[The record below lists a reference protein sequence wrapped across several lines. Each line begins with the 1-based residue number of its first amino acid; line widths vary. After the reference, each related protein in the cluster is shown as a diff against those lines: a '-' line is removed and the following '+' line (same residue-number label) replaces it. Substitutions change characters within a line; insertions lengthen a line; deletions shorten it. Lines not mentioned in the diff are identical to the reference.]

1 MFEGAS
7 VTNGM
12 VTPHQEMPAARP
24 ATARRLDEDVAR
36 ALAHP
41 LRQRILMLL
50 EREVQTP
57 LDLARSLD
65 EPLNKI
71 GYHVHALR
79 EAGCIELV
87 RTEHRRG
94 AVAHF
99 YRPTSRAFLSDE
111 QWAALPVG
119 IRRRLVTQTL
129 GDVMSDAREA
139 AHGEGFDGDDVHVSR
154 TLLELD
160 DEGYAEIVALLNSTL
175 DRVREIQAG
184 SQSRL
189 AGAEATQH
197 TLLGL
202 LHFHRS

>member
-1 MFEGAS
+1 MSA
-7 VTNGM
+7 
-12 VTPHQEMPAARP
+12 PRP
-24 ATARRLDEDVAR
+24 ATSRRLDEDVAR

-57 LDLARSLD
+57 LDLARSMD

-99 YRPTSRAFLSDE
+99 YRPTSRAFLNDE
-111 QWAALPVG
+111 QWAGLPIG

-129 GDVMSDAREA
+129 SDVMSDAREA
-139 AHGEGFDGDDVHVSR
+139 AEGEGFDADDVHVSR
-154 TLLELD
+154 TELALD
-160 DEGYAEIVALLNSTL
+160 DEGYAEIVQLLNTTL
-175 DRVREIQAG
+175 DRALEIQAESLG
-184 SQSRL
+184 RL
-189 AGAEATQH
+189 AGADATQR

>member
-1 MFEGAS
+1 
-7 VTNGM
+7 VTSEP
-12 VTPHQEMPAARP
+12 TS
-24 ATARRLDEDVAR
+24 TARRLDQDVAR

-57 LDLARSLD
+57 LDLARAIG

-111 QWAALPVG
+111 QWVELPLG
-119 IRRRLVTQTL
+119 IRRTLVAQTL
-129 GDVMSDAREA
+129 NDVVQDARTA
-139 AHGEGFDGDDVHVSR
+139 AGGEGFDHDRVHVTRTPLELDAEGFDAMVELLNATLDRALEIQAESFGRRTGAAPTDPPSPHR
-154 TLLELD
+154 TLL
-160 DEGYAEIVALLNSTL
+160 AM
-175 DRVREIQAG
+175 
-184 SQSRL
+184 
-189 AGAEATQH
+189 
-197 TLLGL
+197 
-202 LHFHRS
+202 LHFHR

>member
-1 MFEGAS
+1 MTVS
-7 VTNGM
+7 R
-12 VTPHQEMPAARP
+12 PRP
-24 ATARRLDEDVAR
+24 ATNRRLDEDVAR

-57 LDLARSLD
+57 LDLARSMN

-111 QWAALPVG
+111 QWSSLPTG
-119 IRRRLVTQTL
+119 IRHRLVTQTL
-129 GDVMSDAREA
+129 SDVMSDARVA
-139 AHGEGFDGDDVHVSR
+139 AEGEGFDAGDVHVSR
-154 TLLELD
+154 TELALD
-160 DEGYAEIVALLNSTL
+160 DEGYAEIVELLSSTL
-175 DRVREIQAG
+175 DRALEIQAESLG
-184 SQSRL
+184 RL
-189 AGAEATQH
+189 AGAEAPQR

-202 LHFHRS
+202 LHFHR

>member
-1 MFEGAS
+1 VS
-7 VTNGM
+7 NRNPV
-12 VTPHQEMPAARP
+12 
-24 ATARRLDEDVAR
+24 ATARRLDEDLAR

-57 LDLARSLD
+57 LDLSRALG

-99 YRPTSRAFLSDE
+99 YRPTSRAFLTDD
-111 QWAALPVG
+111 QWAGLPVG
-119 IRRRLVTQTL
+119 IRRKLVVQTL
-129 GDVMSDAREA
+129 GDVMTDAREA
-139 AHGEGFDGDDVHVSR
+139 AGGEGFDHDRVHVSR
-154 TLLELD
+154 TELELD
-160 DEGYAEIVALLNSTL
+160 EEGFEALVDVLNSTL
-175 DRVREIQAG
+175 DRALEIQAESRG
-184 SQSRL
+184 RL
-189 AGAEATQH
+189 AGDDGAH
-197 TLLGL
+197 RTLLGL
-202 LHFHRS
+202 LHFHR

>member
-1 MFEGAS
+1 MSA
-7 VTNGM
+7 TR
-12 VTPHQEMPAARP
+12 PRP
-24 ATARRLDEDVAR
+24 ATSRRLDEDVAR

-57 LDLARSLD
+57 LDLARAMG

-99 YRPTSRAFLSDE
+99 YRPTSRAFLNDE
-111 QWAALPVG
+111 QWSSLPIG
-119 IRRRLVTQTL
+119 IRHRLVTQTL
-129 GDVMSDAREA
+129 SDVMSDAREA
-139 AHGEGFDGDDVHVSR
+139 AEGEGFDAGDVHVSR
-154 TLLELD
+154 TELSLD
-160 DEGYAEIVALLNSTL
+160 DEGYAEIVELLSSTL
-175 DRVREIQAG
+175 DRALEIQAESLARLSG
-184 SQSRL
+184 APASQR
-189 AGAEATQH
+189 

>member
-1 MFEGAS
+1 MAATRTAS
-7 VTNGM
+7 
-12 VTPHQEMPAARP
+12 
-24 ATARRLDEDVAR
+24 ARRLDEDVAR

-57 LDLARSLD
+57 LDLARSMN

-99 YRPTSRAFLSDE
+99 YKPTSRAFLTDE
-111 QWAALPVG
+111 QWGGLPVG
-119 IRRRLVTQTL
+119 IRSRLVAQTL
-129 GDVMSDAREA
+129 SNVMSDARVAAEA
-139 AHGEGFDGDDVHVSR
+139 EGFEGDDVHVSR
-154 TLLELD
+154 TELTLD
-160 DEGYAEIVALLNSTL
+160 DEGYAELVELLNSTL
-175 DRVREIQAG
+175 ERAVKIQAESMG
-184 SQSRL
+184 RL
-189 AGAEATQH
+189 AGAEAPQR

-202 LHFHRS
+202 LHFHR

>member
-1 MFEGAS
+1 MAATKSAS
-7 VTNGM
+7 
-12 VTPHQEMPAARP
+12 
-24 ATARRLDEDVAR
+24 ARRLDEDVAR

-57 LDLARSLD
+57 LDLARSMN

-87 RTEHRRG
+87 KTEHRRG

-99 YRPTSRAFLSDE
+99 YRPTSRAFLNDE
-111 QWAALPVG
+111 QWASLPVG
-119 IRRRLVTQTL
+119 IRRRLVVQTL
-129 GDVMSDAREA
+129 SDVMSDAREA
-139 AHGEGFDGDDVHVSR
+139 AEGEGFDADDVHVTR
-154 TLLELD
+154 TELALD
-160 DEGYAEIVALLNSTL
+160 DEGYAEIVGLLNTTL
-175 DRVREIQAG
+175 DRALAIQAESLG
-184 SQSRL
+184 RL
-189 AGAEATQH
+189 AGAEAPQR

>member
-1 MFEGAS
+1 MAATRSAS
-7 VTNGM
+7 
-12 VTPHQEMPAARP
+12 
-24 ATARRLDEDVAR
+24 ARRLDEDVAR

-57 LDLARSLD
+57 LDLARSMS

-87 RTEHRRG
+87 KTEHRRG

-99 YRPTSRAFLSDE
+99 YRPTSRAFLDDE
-111 QWAALPVG
+111 QWTSLPVG
-119 IRRRLVTQTL
+119 IRRRLVAQTL
-129 GDVMSDAREA
+129 SDVMSDAREA
-139 AHGEGFDGDDVHVSR
+139 AQREGFDADDVHVSR
-154 TLLELD
+154 TELALD
-160 DEGYAEIVALLNSTL
+160 DAGHAEMVALLNTTL
-175 DRVREIQAG
+175 DRALEIQAE
-184 SQSRL
+184 SLARL
-189 AGAEATQH
+189 GGADPTQR

-202 LHFHRS
+202 LHFHR

>member
-1 MFEGAS
+1 M
-7 VTNGM
+7 T
-12 VTPHQEMPAARP
+12 ARN
-24 ATARRLDEDVAR
+24 ATARRLDEGLAR

-57 LDLARSLD
+57 LDLARAIG

-99 YRPTSRAFLSDE
+99 YRPTARAFLTDE
-111 QWAALPVG
+111 QWAGLPLG
-119 IRRRLVTQTL
+119 IRRKLVNQTL
-129 GDVMSDAREA
+129 SDVVSDARTA
-139 AHGEGFDGDDVHVSR
+139 AVGEGFDHDQVHVTRTPLAVDDEGFAELVELVNTTLDRALEIQAESFARLGGGDATHR
-154 TLLELD
+154 TLL
-160 DEGYAEIVALLNSTL
+160 A
-175 DRVREIQAG
+175 
-184 SQSRL
+184 
-189 AGAEATQH
+189 
-197 TLLGL
+197 L
-202 LHFHRS
+202 LHFHRG

>member
-1 MFEGAS
+1 MSA
-7 VTNGM
+7 TR
-12 VTPHQEMPAARP
+12 PRP
-24 ATARRLDEDVAR
+24 ASSRRLDEDVAR

-57 LDLARSLD
+57 LDLARSMD

-99 YRPTSRAFLSDE
+99 YRPTSRAFLNDE
-111 QWAALPVG
+111 QWSSLPIG

-129 GDVMSDAREA
+129 ADVMSDAREA
-139 AHGEGFDGDDVHVSR
+139 AEDDGFDADDVHVSR
-154 TLLELD
+154 TELALD
-160 DEGYAEIVALLNSTL
+160 DEGYAEIVQLLGSTL
-175 DRVREIQAG
+175 DRAQEIQAESLG
-184 SQSRL
+184 RL
-189 AGAEATQH
+189 AGAEAPQR

-202 LHFHRS
+202 LHFHR

>member
-1 MFEGAS
+1 MSA
-7 VTNGM
+7 T
-12 VTPHQEMPAARP
+12 RP
-24 ATARRLDEDVAR
+24 ASARRLDEDVAR

-57 LDLARSLD
+57 LDLARSMN

-99 YRPTSRAFLSDE
+99 YRPTSRAFLNDE
-111 QWAALPVG
+111 QWSSLPVG
-119 IRRRLVTQTL
+119 IRRRLVAQTL
-129 GDVMSDAREA
+129 SDLLSDAREA
-139 AHGEGFDGDDVHVSR
+139 AETQGFDADDVHVSR
-154 TLLELD
+154 TELAL
-160 DEGYAEIVALLNSTL
+160 DEDGHAEIVALLNSTL
-175 DRVREIQAG
+175 DRALEIQSESLG
-184 SQSRL
+184 RL
-189 AGAEATQH
+189 AGAEASER

-202 LHFHRS
+202 LHFYRG

>member
-1 MFEGAS
+1 
-7 VTNGM
+7 
-12 VTPHQEMPAARP
+12 MPTTRS
-24 ATARRLDEDVAR
+24 ATARHLDEDVAR

-57 LDLARSLD
+57 LDLARSMG

-111 QWAALPVG
+111 QWSALPVG
-119 IRRRLVTQTL
+119 IRRRLVAQTL
-129 GDVMSDAREA
+129 GDVMSDARDA
-139 AHGEGFDGDDVHVSR
+139 AQGEGFDGDDVHVSR
-154 TLLELD
+154 TPLELD
-160 DEGYAEIVALLNSTL
+160 DEGHAEIVALLNSTL
-175 DRVREIQAG
+175 DRALEIQAESLG
-184 SQSRL
+184 RL
-189 AGAEATQH
+189 AGAEAPQR
-197 TLLGL
+197 TLVGL
-202 LHFHRS
+202 LHFHR

>member
-1 MFEGAS
+1 
-7 VTNGM
+7 
-12 VTPHQEMPAARP
+12 MPATKSAS
-24 ATARRLDEDVAR
+24 ARRLDEEVAR

-57 LDLARSLD
+57 LDLARAMN

-99 YRPTSRAFLSDE
+99 YRPTSRAFLNDE
-111 QWAALPVG
+111 QWASLPLG
-119 IRRRLVTQTL
+119 IRRRLVAQTL
-129 GDVMSDAREA
+129 GDVMADARA
-139 AHGEGFDGDDVHVSR
+139 AAEGEGFDADDVHVSR
-154 TLLELD
+154 TELALD
-160 DEGYAEIVALLNSTL
+160 DEGYRGVVELLNSTL
-175 DRVREIQAG
+175 DRALEIQAESLG
-184 SQSRL
+184 RL
-189 AGAEATQH
+189 SGAAPTQR

>member
-1 MFEGAS
+1 
-7 VTNGM
+7 
-12 VTPHQEMPAARP
+12 MPASRP

-50 EREVQTP
+50 EKEVQSP
-57 LDLARSLD
+57 LDLARSMG

-99 YRPTSRAFLSDE
+99 YRPTTRAFLNDE
-111 QWAALPVG
+111 QWAILPLG
-119 IRRRLVTQTL
+119 IRRRLVAQTL
-129 GDVMSDAREA
+129 GDLIGDARA
-139 AHGEGFDGDDVHVSR
+139 AAEGEGFDADDVHVSR
-154 TLLELD
+154 TELALD
-160 DEGYAEIVALLNSTL
+160 DEGYADVVALLNSTL
-175 DRVREIQAG
+175 DRALEIQAESLG
-184 SQSRL
+184 RL
-189 AGAEATQH
+189 AGAQATQR

>member
-1 MFEGAS
+1 MS
-7 VTNGM
+7 
-12 VTPHQEMPAARP
+12 AARP
-24 ATARRLDEDVAR
+24 ATAHRLDEDVAR

-50 EREVQTP
+50 ELEVQTP
-57 LDLARSLD
+57 LDLARSMG

-79 EAGCIELV
+79 DAGCIELV

-99 YRPTSRAFLSDE
+99 YRPTSRAFLNDE
-111 QWAALPVG
+111 QWAGLPVG
-119 IRRRLVTQTL
+119 IRRRLVAQTL
-129 GDVMSDAREA
+129 NDVIADAREA
-139 AHGEGFDGDDVHVSR
+139 AGGTGFDADQVHVSR
-154 TLLELD
+154 TPLALD
-160 DEGYAEIVALLNSTL
+160 QEGFADMVALVNTTL
-175 DRVREIQAG
+175 DRALEIQAESLG
-184 SQSRL
+184 RL
-189 AGAEATQH
+189 AGAEAEQR

>member
-1 MFEGAS
+1 MSATG
-7 VTNGM
+7 
-12 VTPHQEMPAARP
+12 PRP
-24 ATARRLDEDVAR
+24 ATSRRLDEDVAR

-57 LDLARSLD
+57 LDLARSMG

-99 YRPTSRAFLSDE
+99 YRPTSRAFLNDE
-111 QWAALPVG
+111 QWSSLPIG
-119 IRRRLVTQTL
+119 IRHRLVTQTL
-129 GDVMSDAREA
+129 SDVMTDARA
-139 AHGEGFDGDDVHVSR
+139 AAEGEGFDAGDVHVSR
-154 TLLELD
+154 TELSLD
-160 DEGYAEIVALLNSTL
+160 DEGYAEIVELLSSTL
-175 DRVREIQAG
+175 DRALEIQAE
-184 SQSRL
+184 SLARL
-189 AGAEATQH
+189 AGAEAPQR

-202 LHFHRS
+202 LHFHR

>member
-1 MFEGAS
+1 MSA
-7 VTNGM
+7 TR
-12 VTPHQEMPAARP
+12 PRP
-24 ATARRLDEDVAR
+24 ANSRRLDEDVAR

-57 LDLARSLD
+57 LDLARSMG

-79 EAGCIELV
+79 EAECIELV

-99 YRPTSRAFLSDE
+99 YRPTSRAFLNDE
-111 QWAALPVG
+111 QWASLPIG
-119 IRRRLVTQTL
+119 IRRRLVVQTL
-129 GDVMSDAREA
+129 TDVMSDARA
-139 AHGEGFDGDDVHVSR
+139 AAEGEGFDADDVHVSR
-154 TLLELD
+154 TELALD
-160 DEGYAEIVALLNSTL
+160 DEGYAEIVALLGSTL
-175 DRVREIQAG
+175 NRALEIQAESLG
-184 SQSRL
+184 RL
-189 AGAEATQH
+189 AGAEAPQR

-202 LHFHRS
+202 LHFHR